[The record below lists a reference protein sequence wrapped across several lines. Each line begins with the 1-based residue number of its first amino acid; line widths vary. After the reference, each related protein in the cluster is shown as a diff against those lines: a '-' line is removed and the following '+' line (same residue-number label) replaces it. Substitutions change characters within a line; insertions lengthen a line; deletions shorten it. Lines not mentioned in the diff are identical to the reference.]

1 MAGDQAK
8 LLPDLLRDHDLK
20 LARNGN
26 GSHEISIDNVSIIHL
41 SLEGFNV
48 LVGGDDDPSI
58 GQIRH
63 IGTDG
68 IIFPFLD
75 QTQQL
80 DLRLRT
86 EVPDLIQEQG
96 SARSLVD

>member
-1 MAGDQAK
+1 LAGDQAK

-26 GSHEISIDNVSIIHL
+26 GSHEISIDHVSIIHL

-48 LVGGDDDPSI
+48 LMGGDDDPSI

-63 IGTDG
+63 IGTEG
-68 IIFPFLD
+68 IIFPFLN
-75 QTQQL
+75 QAQLL
-80 DLRLRT
+80 DLRLCA
-86 EVPDLIQEQG
+86 EVPDLI
-96 SARSLVD
+96 